1 MTAREGDVK
10 TKMRWW
16 TIGFGLVAAI
26 VLVPAASAWACLGL
40 AGLTA
45 SPTAVQ
51 PGSTIQLKGVEFGSN
66 PVDVH
71 LDGLNGPIL
80 ATITPN
86 SGIFAQSVSLP
97 ADLSNG
103 PHVLV
108 ATESAITANGLNNG
122 AANGTPARALIQVG
136 STPAPASPA
145 PLATLTQSSNSGGIG
160 TLVLIAL
167 GVAGVSLF
175 LAAGGIF
182 LASSRRR
189 RPEGEAINS

>member
-1 MTAREGDVK
+1 VK
-10 TKMRWW
+10 SKVRWW
-16 TIGFGLVAAI
+16 TIGLGLVAAI

-45 SPTAVQ
+45 SPTAAQ

-66 PVDVH
+66 PVQIH
-71 LDGLNGPIL
+71 LDGLNGPVL
-80 ATITPN
+80 ATIAPT
-86 SGIFAQSVSLP
+86 SGIFTQSLTLP

-108 ATESAITANGLNNG
+108 ATESAVTANGLNNG

-136 STPAPASPA
+136 PATASAASPA
-145 PLATLTQSSNSGGIG
+145 PLANLTQSSSSSGVG
-160 TLVLIAL
+160 TFVLIAL
-167 GVAGVSLF
+167 GVAGGSLF

-182 LASSRRR
+182 LAGAFSRRR
-189 RPEGEAINS
+189 RAEGEAVIG